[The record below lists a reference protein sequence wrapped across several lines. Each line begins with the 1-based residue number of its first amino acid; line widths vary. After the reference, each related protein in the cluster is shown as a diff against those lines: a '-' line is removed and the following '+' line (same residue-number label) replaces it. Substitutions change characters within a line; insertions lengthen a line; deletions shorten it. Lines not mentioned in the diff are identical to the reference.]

1 MGIEKVS
8 KDISNK
14 MGKRLNK
21 SEEEVAVLNYG
32 LFILIHT
39 SVAIISTF
47 IVGLLTNTLIEI
59 MIISIIAALLKR
71 YSGGVHSSSPSRCLI
86 TGIIFSLFL
95 AMVCKFGVYKL
106 SSINLGISLILVIM
120 FSYFILYRKCPV
132 PCANKPLKKE
142 STRKKLRKNAFKLI
156 NIYTGIIIIFYLL
169 NIYTGVILFKTITVS
184 ILLGVLLQIFSL
196 TKAAELTISGFEL
209 IYNVF
214 KI

>member
-1 MGIEKVS
+1 MGIETVS
-8 KDISNK
+8 KNISNK

-47 IVGLLTNTLIEI
+47 IVGVLTNTLIEI
-59 MIISIIAALLKR
+59 MIISITAALLKR

-95 AMVCKFGVYKL
+95 AMVCKFGFSKI
-106 SSINLGISLILVIM
+106 SIMNLGITLILAIII
-120 FSYFILYRKCPV
+120 SYFILYRKCPV

-156 NIYTGIIIIFYLL
+156 NIYIGITVIFYLL
-169 NIYTGVILFKTITVS
+169 NIYTGVGLFKTITVS
-184 ILLGVLLQIFSL
+184 IILGVLLQIFSL

-209 IYNVF
+209 VYNIF